1 MDNER
6 SSVDH
11 PDNAMYVV
19 DIQALALDLQCSQQ
33 HARNVIRRMS
43 ESRLLQQANG
53 VSKWYTTKDAIQAY
67 LSNRK
72 PRGRKPIAIKIQ
84 PKKVYKIALNED
96 YVGIVNTFLY
106 ENDLPTLVPARSK

>member
-1 MDNER
+1 MD
-6 SSVDH
+6 SVDH
-11 PDNAMYVV
+11 PDNDGYVI

-33 HARNVIRRMS
+33 HARNVIRKMP

-72 PRGRKPIAIKIQ
+72 PRGRKPIAIK
-84 PKKVYKIALNED
+84 PKKVYKIAVNED
-96 YVGIVNTFLY
+96 AVDTINAFLY